1 MSRFGE
7 MESTVPHRERI
18 AMVNFKADQC
28 LPGVEKKNWE
38 DVKEDYLSEADVL
51 LKQGGY
57 EKAQDMMQDSLH
69 QIFSAWGWDLS
80 PEEIIPWQAVYLDP
94 RPLTQA
100 EKDWALG
107 LEAQLKK
114 EGKL

>member
-7 MESTVPHRERI
+7 MESTVPYRERI

-28 LPGVEKKNWE
+28 LPGVEKKNWK
-38 DVKEDYLSEADVL
+38 DVKEDYLSEADAL
-51 LKQGGY
+51 LSSGGY
-57 EKAQDMMQDSLH
+57 EKARELMQDSLH

-80 PEEIIPWQAVYLDP
+80 PEENIPWQAVYLDP

-100 EKDWALG
+100 EEDWARG
-107 LEAQLKK
+107 LEAQLKA